1 MPLPPPPSPSPSHKS
16 VTLADTSAGNGT
28 STTVTSTS
36 TSTTTTT
43 ACPPPGAEY
52 RLSLHVH
59 RLRTDGRTDVDRL
72 ELVAVS
78 DVGNLTSVFRKLLE
92 KAFSGRLPDYMTSPA
107 YYLFKPRDEF
117 LEHEGRYGGQYTSTQ
132 FRLVAEVDG
141 WETVVCVRGLQD
153 FSEDSTSPLDDG
165 KKMRIA
171 VAQFDSE
178 PVVLEDGTEMQV
190 CVEGYSVSVEK
201 AFLDEVSR
209 MLAQDHTSF
218 YEARFDQDFPVLLK
232 DE

>member
-1 MPLPPPPSPSPSHKS
+1 MPPSHSHSHSHKS
-16 VTLADTSAGNGT
+16 VTTTDTSIAR
-28 STTVTSTS
+28 
-36 TSTTTTT
+36 
-43 ACPPPGAEY
+43 PPPGAEY

-92 KAFSGRLPDYMTSPA
+92 KAFSGRLPDFMTSPA

-117 LEHEGRYGGQYTSTQ
+117 LEHAGRYGGGQYTSTQ

-153 FSEDSTSPLDDG
+153 FSEDSTTSPLDDG

-218 YEARFDQDFPVLLK
+218 YEARFDQDFPVLST